1 MKRFEVR
8 SMAARAVTGA
18 MGMLLCATLSAEVPV
33 QPQPAEAYPMARDSL
48 LLDVVDTGDALL
60 AVGMR
65 GHILRS
71 TEGERWQQVNSPVDR
86 LLTAI
91 SFADAKRGW
100 AVGHDAAILNTS
112 DGGETWALQHFD
124 PQGQGPLLDVYFENA
139 QRGYAIGAFG
149 TFLGT
154 NDGGQSWAPVDA
166 PAVSD
171 AAVHLYAM
179 TRTPA
184 GRYLMVG
191 EMGSIFATDE
201 NGDWQQLDS
210 PYDGSF
216 YDVQA
221 LGAKGVLAVGMR
233 GNAYVTTDLDEGQW
247 RKIESDT
254 LLGLTSITPL
264 TSKRMLVTGLNR
276 SLWVLDAPG
285 HMTPIRVQD
294 TEASNTGSLN
304 AAVVRDGQIYL
315 AGDQGIKVMPV
326 PPEDLASVTQH

>member
-1 MKRFEVR
+1 MRHFEVR
-8 SMAARAVTGA
+8 SLAARAVSGA
-18 MGMLLCATLSAEVPV
+18 MGLLLCATASAQGELQASPS
-33 QPQPAEAYPMARDSL
+33 EAYPMARNSL
-48 LLDVVDTGDALL
+48 LLDVVDTGEQLI

-71 TEGERWQQVNSPVDR
+71 AQGERWEQVTSPVDR

-100 AVGHDAAILNTS
+100 AVGHDAAILHTS
-112 DGGETWALQHFD
+112 DGGQNWALQHFD

-139 QRGYAIGAFG
+139 QRGFAIGAFG

-154 NDGGQSWAPVDA
+154 SDGGQNWAPVDA
-166 PAVSD
+166 PAVAD
-171 AAVHLYAM
+171 AAVHLYAI

-201 NGDWQQLDS
+201 EGAWQQLDS

-233 GNAYVTTDLDEGQW
+233 GNAYITTDLDQGEW

-254 LLGLTSITPL
+254 LLGLTSITPV

-276 SLWVLDAPG
+276 RLWVLDAPG

-294 TEASNTGSLN
+294 ADSSNTGSLN
-304 AAVVRDGQIYL
+304 AAVVRDGQVYL

-326 PPEDLASVTQH
+326 PPEDLASVTQR